1 MVENDRVPRA
11 AQRLRELK
19 AAGVELHELLGD
31 RAGAEFIRDH
41 CGGDPEVAYAAI
53 ALVYYPTTHEKRAG
67 EQGKVDGSERH
78 RDPSRIKRDPS

>member
-1 MVENDRVPRA
+1 MENDRVLRA
-11 AQRLRELK
+11 VQRLRELK

-31 RAGAEFIRDH
+31 RAGAEFIRDD
-41 CGGDPEVAYAAI
+41 CDGDPEVAYAAI

-78 RDPSRIKRDPS
+78 PDPSRIERDPS

>member
-1 MVENDRVPRA
+1 MENERILRA

-19 AAGVELHELLGD
+19 ASGVELHDLLGN
-31 RAGAEFIRDH
+31 RVGAEFIRDH

-53 ALVYYPTTHEKRAG
+53 ALVYYPKTHEKRAG

-78 RDPSRIKRDPS
+78 PDPSRTERDPS